1 MNDKKSKKTVFIG
14 MSGGVD
20 SSVAAA
26 LLKKQGF
33 DVVGVYM
40 KNWTQD
46 LGSGC
51 PWLEESQEARRVASV
66 LKIPFYIW
74 DFEKEYYNRVIKYF
88 FSEYKAGR
96 TPNPDVMCN
105 KEIKFNMFL
114 NRALSFGADYVATGH
129 YAQIQSYPS
138 PGASRHPLPKGE
150 KKSVSYQ
157 LLKGVDNTKEQSYF
171 LYNLTQKELAKILF
185 PIGKYKKTEVRK
197 LAKKFKLP
205 NYNRKDSQGVCFI
218 GPVNVRDFLKKNIK
232 SKKGKI
238 VDDKGQVLGV
248 HDGLPYYTIGQREGI
263 KLGGKGPYYVINKDL
278 KKNLLI
284 VSNNPNHKLL
294 WRYKM
299 EVSELS
305 WVNDKIKVPFK
316 AKIAIRYH
324 HPESECKIT
333 QKGKNILVRFIKPQ
347 RAITLGQSAV
357 IYKGQELL
365 GGGII
370 SKVL

>member
-1 MNDKKSKKTVFIG
+1 MKDIKSKKTVFVG

-33 DVVGVYM
+33 NVVGVYM

-46 LGSGC
+46 LGFGC
-51 PWLEESQEARRVASV
+51 PWLEESQEARRVANV
-66 LKIPFYIW
+66 LKFPFYIW
-74 DFEKEYYNRVIKYF
+74 DFEKEYYSRVIKYF

-105 KEIKFNMFL
+105 KEIKFKMFL
-114 NRALSFGADYVATGH
+114 NKALSYGADYVATGH
-129 YAQIQSYPS
+129 YAQVKEVKS
-138 PGASRHPLPKGE
+138 
-150 KKSVSYQ
+150 KKKKITRFK
-157 LLKGVDNTKEQSYF
+157 LLKAIDPAKEQSYF
-171 LYNLTQKELAKILF
+171 LYNLTQKELSRIFF
-185 PIGKYKKTEVRK
+185 PIGKYKKTDVRK

-205 NYNRKDSQGVCFI
+205 NYNRKDSQGICFI
-218 GPVNVRDFLKKNIK
+218 GPVNVRDFLKQNIK
-232 SKKGKI
+232 SKNGDIIDDKGKI
-238 VDDKGQVLGV
+238 LGS

-263 KLGGKGPYYVINKDL
+263 RLGGKGPYYVIDKDL

-284 VSNNPNHKLL
+284 VSNNPKHKLL
-294 WRYKM
+294 WRYRM
-299 EVSELS
+299 EVSEIS
-305 WVNDKIKVPFK
+305 RVNSRIKFPSN

-324 HPESECKIT
+324 HPESQCKIT
-333 QKGKNILVRFIKPQ
+333 QKPNKLLIRFIKPQ

-365 GGGII
+365 GGGVI
-370 SKVL
+370 SKVF